1 MLIEANK
8 SALLVIDVQEK
19 LLPGVFDNE
28 MLVNSCEWLMGGAQL
43 MDVPVLG
50 SEQYPQGVGPTIGTL
65 RDMLPAEDFVGKT
78 HFSCADAP
86 EVNARIEAL
95 DREQIVICGMEAH
108 VCVMQT
114 ALRLQAQGKQVYVVS
129 DAISA
134 RNPNDTAAAIERMRE
149 EGVKMVTR
157 EMVGFEWIGRS
168 DAPQFKDFSKK
179 FLR

>member
-1 MLIEANK
+1 MLIEADK

-19 LLPGVFDNE
+19 LLPGVFENE
-28 MLVNSCEWLMGGAQL
+28 KLVASCKWLMGVAKL
-43 MDVPVLG
+43 MDIPVLG
-50 SEQYPQGVGPTIGTL
+50 SEQYPQGVGPTVAEL
-65 RDMLPAEDFVGKT
+65 RELLPEEDFIGKT

-86 EVNARIEAL
+86 ECSARIDSL
-95 DREQIVICGMEAH
+95 DREQIVICGMESH
-108 VCVMQT
+108 VCVMQS

-134 RNPNDTAAAIERMRE
+134 RNPIDTTAAIERMRE
-149 EGVKMVTR
+149 EGIKMVTR

-168 DAPQFKDFSKK
+168 DAPQFKDFSMN

>member
-8 SALLVIDVQEK
+8 SALLVIDVQAK
-19 LLPGVFDNE
+19 LLPGVFENEKMVDN
-28 MLVNSCEWLMGGAQL
+28 CKWLMGVAQL

-50 SEQYPQGVGPTIGTL
+50 SEQYPQGVGPTTPVL
-65 RDMLPAEDFVGKT
+65 RDMLSDDDFVGKT

-86 EVNARIEAL
+86 ECSARIDAL
-95 DREQIVICGMEAH
+95 DRDQIVICGMEAH

-114 ALRLQAQGKQVYVVS
+114 ALRLVEQGKKVYVVI

-134 RNPNDTAAAIERMRE
+134 RNPVDTSAAIERMRE

-168 DAPQFKDFSKK
+168 DAPQFKDFSMKY
-179 FLR
+179 LR

>member
-1 MLIEANK
+1 MLIEAGK
-8 SALLVIDVQEK
+8 SALLLVDVQEK

-28 MLVNSCEWLMGGAQL
+28 KLVTNCQWLIGVAQL
-43 MDVPVLG
+43 MDVPVLA
-50 SEQYPQGVGPTIGTL
+50 SEQYPQGVGPTVSTL
-65 RDMLPAEDFVGKT
+65 REMLPETDFIGKT

-86 EVNARIEAL
+86 ECSERIDQL

-134 RNPNDTAAAIERMRE
+134 RNPNDTASAVERMRE
-149 EGVKMVTR
+149 EGIKMVTR

-168 DAPQFKDFSKK
+168 DAPQFKEFSMN

>member
-1 MLIEANK
+1 MIEKDK
-8 SALLVIDVQEK
+8 SALILIDVQEK

-28 MLVNSCEWLMGGAQL
+28 KLVSSCKWLLEVAQL
-43 MDVPVLG
+43 MEIPVIA
-50 SEQYPQGVGPTIGTL
+50 SEQYPQGVGPTVDTL
-65 RDMLPAEDFVGKT
+65 RSLLPDEDVIGKT

-86 EVNARIEAL
+86 ECSARIDAL
-95 DREQIVICGMEAH
+95 DREQIVLCGMEAH

-114 ALRLQAQGKQVYVVS
+114 ALRLKEQGKQVYVVS

-134 RNPNDTAAAIERMRE
+134 RNPADTEAAIERMRE
-149 EGVKMVTR
+149 EGIKMVTR

-168 DAPQFKDFSKK
+168 DAPQFKSFSMN

>member
-8 SALLVIDVQEK
+8 SALLLIDVQEK

-28 MLVNSCEWLMGGAQL
+28 KLVANCKWLLGVAQL
-43 MDVPVLG
+43 MDIPVMA
-50 SEQYPQGVGPTIGTL
+50 SEQYPQGVGPTVPVL
-65 RDMLPAEDFVGKT
+65 RDMIPESDVIGKT

-86 EVNARIEAL
+86 ECSARIDEL
-95 DREQIVICGMEAH
+95 DREQVVICGMEAH
-108 VCVMQT
+108 VCVMQS

-134 RNPNDTAAAIERMRE
+134 RNPVDTAAAIERMRE
-149 EGVKMVTR
+149 EGIKMVTR

-168 DAPQFKDFSKK
+168 DAPQFKEFSMN